1 MKLKKYAYRCLAV
14 VCAVVTVACVDDQY
28 RLDEVSTEI
37 SVISEKTVLPVGSV
51 ERRTLGELIGEDREL
66 PSYLIRNDDG
76 SYEVKYDTTAIISLG
91 EQIDLEQ
98 LTKPV
103 SIPATPISFPI
114 SLPKLNLGEYAF
126 EFDESFPM
134 NIKLGALSELF
145 PESGEEEL
153 KQEYLDLLGDNV
165 PAIACHLDGSVEIDP
180 IHLQLPDQINAIEQI
195 HFADYETGHHG
206 APFHVVVDLNGLK
219 GINGGGSL
227 TFTLKPEDA
236 ELVLYDGKDNDNPVE
251 MNDDGA
257 YVITEQIAV
266 GQEAIDF
273 AVYVESII
281 NQSELNE
288 DHSTDVNLSMS
299 YDVAFE
305 ITPKAGMMA
314 AETPAVG
321 IKSHFELFD
330 ADVIFNAEKPLF
342 TTSDSEMDSEG
353 FSIEIPGIPEQLESI
368 NRIELIKDTKL
379 TMYAEGLDWL
389 KENGDAVSIEMTLP
403 EELVLKKIDG
413 MGYEY
418 NEQEHLLTMSIT
430 DLCNDEGLQI
440 GLEAIDFGGH
450 KPENGMI
457 ALEFNPSIEVSFSS
471 ESPVSVMGFFP
482 EEENIEVT
490 VGLQDLE
497 IAIESVSAK
506 INFSGEI
513 DGGEPMETGLGELM
527 ESLEQEGSTLEIGGA
542 GLSPVIELSLYN
554 PLTIS
559 ANIAASIVP
568 MVNEERKENAAIEF
582 DAEIKA
588 AIYDEVTGEIIP
600 QETKVVLA
608 KPNRRDDYAGVDCV
622 FVACD
627 IDELI
632 NIMPTHIAFDA
643 SYGLPNEVITLHM
656 MDNLDLKYALN
667 FSLPIAFDDK
677 LHIAFEATMPLAD
690 EGEESPLA
698 SIASIEGIK
707 VGDVAIIAKIASTIP
722 LEFGVETL
730 LLDANGEVLPTVAG
744 FAEGSAILGSKDG
757 VTEALSE
764 IRMQVDLAAE
774 DGSLVEL
781 ADIHSV
787 LIRAEANSVGEG
799 VVSLKDEQ
807 YIAASLKLEIDG
819 GVTVDFSKL
828 NE

>member
-28 RLDEVSTEI
+28 RLDEVNTEI

-76 SYEVKYDTTAIISLG
+76 SYEVKYDTTANIPLG

-98 LTKPV
+98 LKKPV
-103 SIPATPISFPI
+103 TIPATPISFPI
-114 SLPKLNLGEYAF
+114 SLPKLNLGEYVF

-134 NIKLGALSELF
+134 NMKGAEYF

-153 KQEYLDLLGDNV
+153 KQEYLDKFGDNV
-165 PAIACHLDGSVEIDP
+165 PAIACHLDGLVEIDP
-180 IHLQLPDQINAIEQI
+180 IHLQLPDQINSIEQI

-219 GINGGGSL
+219 GINAGGSL

-236 ELVLYDGKDNDNPVE
+236 ELVLFNGKDNLVGT
-251 MNDDGA
+251 NDDGA
-257 YVITEQIAV
+257 YVITEQIAE
-266 GQEAIDF
+266 GQEEIDF

-299 YDVAFE
+299 YDVSFE
-305 ITPKAGMMA
+305 IKPKAGMMV
-314 AETPAVG
+314 AEMPVVG
-321 IKSHFELFD
+321 IKSHFELLD

-342 TTSDSEMDSEG
+342 TTSDSEMDSKG

-368 NRIELIKDTKL
+368 NSIELIKDTKL

-389 KENGDAVSIEMTLP
+389 KENGDAVSIKMTLP

-418 NEQEHLLTMSIT
+418 NKQEHLLTMSIT

-471 ESPVSVMGFFP
+471 ESSVSVMGFFP
-482 EEENIEVT
+482 EEENNEVT

-568 MVNEERKENAAIEF
+568 MVNEERKEDAAIEF

-608 KPNRRDDYAGVDCV
+608 KPNRRDDYADVDCV
-622 FVACD
+622 FVGCD

-656 MDNLDLKYALN
+656 MDNLDLEYALN

-677 LHIAFEATMPLAD
+677 LHIVFEATMPLAD

-764 IRMQVDLAAE
+764 LRMQVDLAAE

-807 YIAASLKLEIDG
+807 YIEASLKLEIDG
-819 GVTVDFSKL
+819 GVTVDLSKL

>member
-1 MKLKKYAYRCLAV
+1 MKLKKFAYRCLAV

-66 PSYLIRNDDG
+66 PSYIVRHDDG
-76 SYEVKYDTTAIISLG
+76 SYEVKFDTTANIPLG

-98 LTKPV
+98 LKKPV
-103 SIPATPISFPI
+103 TIPATPISFPI
-114 SLPKLNLGEYAF
+114 SLPKLNLGEYVF

-134 NIKLGALSELF
+134 NMKGAEYF

-180 IHLQLPDQINAIEQI
+180 IHLQLPDQINSIEQI

-219 GINGGGSL
+219 GINAGGSL

-236 ELVLYDGKDNDNPVE
+236 ELVLFNGKDNLVGT
-251 MNDDGA
+251 NDDGA
-257 YVITEQIAV
+257 YVITEQIAE
-266 GQEAIDF
+266 GQEEIDF

-299 YDVAFE
+299 YDVSFE
-305 ITPKAGMMA
+305 IKPKAGMMV
-314 AETPAVG
+314 AETPVVG
-321 IKSHFELFD
+321 IKSHFELLD

-379 TMYAEGLDWL
+379 TMYAEGLEWL
-389 KENGDAVSIEMTLP
+389 EENGDAVSIKMTLP

-457 ALEFNPSIEVSFSS
+457 ALEFNPSIEVSFDSD
-471 ESPVSVMGFFP
+471 SPVSVMGFFP
-482 EEENIEVT
+482 EEENNEVT
-490 VGLQDLE
+490 VGLQELE

-568 MVNEERKENAAIEF
+568 MVNEERKEDVAIKF

-608 KPNRRDDYAGVDCV
+608 KPNRRDDYANVDCI
-622 FVACD
+622 FVGCD

-643 SYGLPNEVITLHM
+643 SYGLPNEVITLYM

-667 FSLPIAFDDK
+667 FNLPIAFDDK
-677 LHIAFEATMPLAD
+677 LHIVFEATMPLAD

-807 YIAASLKLEIDG
+807 YIEASLKLEIDG
-819 GVTVDFSKL
+819 GVTVDLSKL

>member
-66 PSYLIRNDDG
+66 PSYLRRNDDG
-76 SYEVKYDTTAIISLG
+76 SYEVKFDTTAIIKLG

-103 SIPATPISFPI
+103 PIPATPISFPI
-114 SLPKLNLGEYAF
+114 SLPKLNLGEYSF

-134 NIKLGALSELF
+134 NMKGAEYF

-153 KQEYLDLLGDNV
+153 KQEYLDMFGDNV
-165 PAIACHLDGSVEIDP
+165 PAITCHLDGLVEIDP
-180 IHLQLPDQINAIEQI
+180 IHLQLPDQINSIEQI

-219 GINGGGSL
+219 GINDGGSL

-236 ELVLYDGKDNDNPVE
+236 ELVLYDGKGNLVGT
-251 MNDDGA
+251 NDDGA
-257 YVITEQIAV
+257 YVIPEQIEE
-266 GQEAIDF
+266 GQEEIDF

-299 YDVAFE
+299 YDVSFK
-305 ITPKAGMMA
+305 INPKAGMMV
-314 AETPAVG
+314 AETPVVG
-321 IKSHFELFD
+321 IKSHFELLD
-330 ADVIFNAEKPLF
+330 ADVIFNAEEPLF

-379 TMYAEGLDWL
+379 TMYAEGLEWL
-389 KENGDAVSIEMTLP
+389 EENGDAVSIEMTLP

-457 ALEFNPSIEVSFSS
+457 AIEFNPSIEVSFSS
-471 ESPVSVMGFFP
+471 DSSVSVMGFFP
-482 EEENIEVT
+482 EYENIEVT
-490 VGLQDLE
+490 VGLQELE

-568 MVNEERKENAAIEF
+568 MVNEERKEDAAIEF

-608 KPNRRDDYAGVDCV
+608 KPNCRDDYADVDCV
-622 FVACD
+622 FVGCD

-643 SYGLPNEVITLHM
+643 SYGLPNEVITLYM
-656 MDNLDLKYALN
+656 MDNLDLEYALN
-667 FSLPIAFDDK
+667 FNLPIAFDDK

-764 IRMQVDLAAE
+764 LRMQVDLAAE

-807 YIAASLKLEIDG
+807 YIEASLKLEIDG
-819 GVTVDFSKL
+819 GVTVDLSKL